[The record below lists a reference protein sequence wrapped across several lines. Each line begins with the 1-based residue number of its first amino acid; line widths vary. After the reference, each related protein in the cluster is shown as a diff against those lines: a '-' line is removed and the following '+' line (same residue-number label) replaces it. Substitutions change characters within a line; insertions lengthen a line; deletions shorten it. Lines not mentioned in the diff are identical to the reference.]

1 MALKPYKF
9 KYKTGNSVNTDTVII
24 QGDQQA
30 LTLLLFLVDSDYLV
44 YPSINSPKDLSKY
57 ASGTSIN
64 SVILRIGGSKG
75 VSKEKLLK
83 ILPLLE
89 EIG

>member
-30 LTLLLFLVDSDYLV
+30 LTLLLFLVESDYLV
-44 YPSINSPKDLSKY
+44 YPNINSPKDLAKY

-75 VSKEKLLK
+75 ISKEKLLK